1 MKWNWRPLSLK
12 SCHFEARKDIMTKFK
27 SQALQ
32 IIRIKYWKASGS
44 GNSPSF
50 ISALWNIGILLH
62 KQATHTKHSWGECI
76 HELDYNLG
84 KINEALIINS
94 ISKENWYFLFLKNP
108 NFDKL
113 SLNPVSTRLCHVIFY
128 PGDRKYP
135 YLVAIGLSPYLQW
148 TPWFSFY

>member
-1 MKWNWRPLSLK
+1 MVIPTLK
-12 SCHFEARKDIMTKFK
+12 TCYFETSEDIITKFK
-27 SQALQ
+27 SQALH
-32 IIRIKYWKASGS
+32 IVRIKYWKASGN
-44 GNSPSF
+44 GNPPSF
-50 ISALWNIGILLH
+50 LPIGILLH

-135 YLVAIGLSPYLQW
+135 YLVVIGLSPYLQ
-148 TPWFSFY
+148 